1 VTITKTRFLAAL
13 VLAAFV
19 GFARTSN
26 AGLLVA
32 NGLGD
37 SVFQY
42 TVPAGGAGV
51 PFVSSGSGGLN
62 SPKGLALGPDGN
74 LYVTGNI
81 LGDGGHVFRYN
92 GTTGAFVGLFAQTV
106 DTTPF
111 GINFGPDGNLYVS
124 NVNSDSVSRF
134 NGATGALIGNF
145 VAPSSGGLN
154 APRGLVFG
162 TDGNL
167 YVSSADTDQV
177 LRYNGTTGAFLG
189 VFATG
194 VDARGLAFGPDGN
207 LYVASFA
214 ANDILRFNGTT
225 GALLGIF
232 ASGGGLDG
240 AVGLAFGPG
249 ALYVSSFNN
258 GRILEYDSSTGA
270 FVRTFATDLPTD
282 VVNDGPR
289 LMVAVPE
296 PATLAL
302 LGIALAGLGFSRRKQ

>member
-1 VTITKTRFLAAL
+1 MTMTKARFLAAI
-13 VLAAFV
+13 LAVAFV
-19 GFARTSN
+19 GFAHSSS

-42 TVPAGGAGV
+42 SVPAGGVGV

-62 SPKGLALGPDGN
+62 SPKGLALGPDGS

-81 LGDGGHVFRYN
+81 PGHGGQVFRYD
-92 GTTGAFVGLFAQTV
+92 GTTGAFVGLFAHTV

-111 GINFGPDGNLYVS
+111 GVNFGPDGNLYVS
-124 NVNSDSVSRF
+124 NVNSDSISRF
-134 NGATGALIGNF
+134 NGATGTLLGNF

-154 APRGLVFG
+154 APRGIVFG
-162 TDGNL
+162 ADGNL
-167 YVSSADTDQV
+167 YVSSAGSDQV
-177 LRYNGTTGAFLG
+177 LRYDGTTGAFLG

-207 LYVASFA
+207 LYVASYDA
-214 ANDILRFNGTT
+214 DEILRFNGTT
-225 GALLGIF
+225 GAPLGVF

-240 AVGLAFGPG
+240 AVGLVFGSG
-249 ALYVSSFNN
+249 ELYVSSFNN
-258 GRILEYDSSTGA
+258 GRILEYDGSTGA
-270 FVRTFATDLPTD
+270 FVRTFAMDLPTD

-289 LMVAVPE
+289 LLLFVPE
-296 PATLAL
+296 PATFAL
-302 LGIALAGLGFSRRKQ
+302 VGLGLAGLGFSRRKS